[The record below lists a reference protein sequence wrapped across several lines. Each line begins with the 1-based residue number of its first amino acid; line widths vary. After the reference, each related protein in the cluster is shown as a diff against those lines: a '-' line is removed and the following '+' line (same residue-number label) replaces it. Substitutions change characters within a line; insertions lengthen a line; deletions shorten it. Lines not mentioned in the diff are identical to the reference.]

1 MFYSVIRLSDAML
14 NVFASNLQIRKFDD
28 RSRQIRDYEFW
39 IHLFFTEQALL
50 KYYEQVALINSKY
63 LFRNDCCLSE
73 VALR

>member
-1 MFYSVIRLSDAML
+1 MFYTVIRLSDAML

-50 KYYEQVALINSKY
+50 KYYEHNV
-63 LFRNDCCLSE
+63 
-73 VALR
+73 